1 LARYACRLFVH
12 SIGPHLIDGL
22 VFAFQADASFSDQEH
37 GSMQAKPRAN
47 ARRSAEIT
55 VSVVLPLYNEDRVLR
70 TLERRVTEAIRA
82 CGCRPEIIFVNDG
95 SQDASPAILDEL
107 AAAHAHVRVLHLS
120 RNFGHQVALQA
131 GLEHASGDVIIVMDA
146 DLQDDPA
153 SIPRLLACWQQGYD
167 VVNAIRSGRKEGLL
181 KKFLFFAFYR
191 LLARVSAIPMPVDA
205 GNFGL
210 VDRRVGRE
218 IAQLMDRDRY
228 YSGLRSWVGFKQ
240 IGIPVERESRY
251 DARPRVSIRGLFRL
265 AKSAIFSFSAV
276 PLMIFYGIGM
286 ISTAV
291 FVGVGGFCLYHKF
304 LTGQA
309 IPGWAS
315 VMMTASFNGA
325 LNAVGIAIL
334 GEYVA
339 RIYDQVRGRPMYL
352 VARKVN
358 FRDNDEQEESGLP
371 LARTAAA

>member
-1 LARYACRLFVH
+1 MEGER
-12 SIGPHLIDGL
+12 
-22 VFAFQADASFSDQEH
+22 
-37 GSMQAKPRAN
+37 RAN
-47 ARRSAEIT
+47 AQRLAEIT
-55 VSVVLPLYNEDRVLR
+55 VSVVLPLYNEERVLQ
-70 TLERRVTEAIRA
+70 TLERRVTEAIRG

-95 SQDASPAILDEL
+95 SHDASPAILNQL
-107 AAAHAHVRVLHLS
+107 AAAYAHVRVLHLS

-146 DLQDDPA
+146 DLQDDPG
-153 SIPRLLACWQQGYD
+153 SIPRLLACWQEGYD
-167 VVNAIRSGRKEGLL
+167 VVNAIRHGRKEGLL

-191 LLARVSAIPMPVDA
+191 LLGQVSAIAMPVDT

-251 DARPRVSIRGLFRL
+251 DAHPRVSILGLFRL
-265 AKSAIFSFSAV
+265 AKSAIFSFSTL

-286 ISTAV
+286 ISMAA
-291 FVGVGGFCLYHKF
+291 FAGVGGFCLYHKV

-315 VMMTASFNGA
+315 VMMTASFSGA

-334 GEYVA
+334 GEYVT

-358 FRDNDEQEESGLP
+358 FQDNDGEAESGLP
-371 LARTAAA
+371 DARTAAA